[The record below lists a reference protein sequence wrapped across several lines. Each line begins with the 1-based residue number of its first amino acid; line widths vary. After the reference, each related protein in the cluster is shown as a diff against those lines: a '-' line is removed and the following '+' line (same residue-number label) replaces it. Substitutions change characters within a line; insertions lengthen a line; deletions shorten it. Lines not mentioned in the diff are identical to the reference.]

1 MAFTLG
7 PPAASLTRLQA
18 DSDLA
23 HLRHRPAVTVEAVET
38 ERAILEGLER
48 IDGLRREDAP
58 PRVVLEAVRSLLS
71 DAEDWVREDPA
82 VPWSAAQA
90 IDRSREALAA
100 GESRRKSA
108 FAIP

>member
-1 MAFTLG
+1 M
-7 PPAASLTRLQA
+7 QA

-23 HLRHRPAVTVEAVET
+23 HLRHRPAVTVEAVGT
-38 ERAILEGLER
+38 ERTILEGLER
-48 IDGLRREDAP
+48 IDCLRREDAP
-58 PRVVLEAVRSLLS
+58 AGVVLEAVRSLLS

-82 VPWSAAQA
+82 VPPSAAQA

-100 GESRRKSA
+100 GESRPKTA